1 MQLPF
6 SPRRRAERLIAAGR
20 VVLAASSLLAL
31 WRDPSEP
38 AKYASIAYGLLSAYL
53 AYSMVLAVQRWR
65 ARRSSEAA
73 ALVEHSFDLLFFSV
87 FMYFT
92 SGPASPF
99 IAYFVFS
106 LVCATLRWR
115 WRGTLWTAVASLVTF
130 LALGYY
136 FSEVLKDP
144 TFQLNEW
151 VIRAVYMAVVA
162 FLLGYL
168 GWHELRYR
176 SEMSL
181 LASWPA
187 VPGDEPE
194 AMLEE
199 LIAHVERI
207 HPGGG
212 VTLAWSAGDSPRT
225 EIAARTAAGLS
236 RARVDRPIEQL
247 IESDIAAGG
256 FLLAERSG
264 SREVLV
270 HRSGG
275 LSRWNGEAPLEPELA
290 ARLGG
295 RTLLSAAWRGE
306 LVRLRMFV
314 VEPHAATSD
323 DLVLAEITAALAGA
337 RIEGL
342 ELLDRIRAAGAAE
355 ERVRLARD
363 LHDGVLQSLT
373 GFGLRLAAA
382 RRLVPEAPVEAE
394 RSLEELQRLVALEQR
409 DLRFV
414 IQDLEP
420 TADDR
425 RGFDLAQRLAELIQR
440 AEDEWQLEVE
450 LDAEPLDD
458 DLPEATE
465 RDLYFLVREALVN
478 AVRHGGARRI
488 SVRLTRRA
496 GDRLELVVADDGCG
510 FPLRGRFD
518 QDDLVR
524 LAAGPRSLRE
534 RVTSRGGRLSLDSG
548 TAGARIE
555 IELPIE
561 PARSS

>member
-20 VVLAASSLLAL
+20 VVLAGSSLLAL

-38 AKYASIAYGLLSAYL
+38 AKYASIAYGLLAAYL
-53 AYSMVLAVQRWR
+53 AYSVALALQRWR
-65 ARRSSEAA
+65 ANRSSETA
-73 ALVEHSFDLLFFSV
+73 ALLEHSFDLLFFSV

-115 WRGTLWTAVASLVTF
+115 WRGTLWTAIASLATF

-136 FSEVLKDP
+136 FSEVLRDP

-168 GWHELRYR
+168 GWHEQRNR

-187 VPGDEPE
+187 VTGREPE
-194 AMLEE
+194 SMLDE
-199 LIAHVERI
+199 LVAHVGRI

-212 VTLAWSAGDSPRT
+212 VALAWSSGEAPRT
-225 EIAARTAAGLS
+225 EVALRTDGTL
-236 RARVDRPIEQL
+236 RRIVLERPIEEL
-247 IESDIAAGG
+247 IDGDVGQGG
-256 FLLAERSG
+256 FLLADRAG
-264 SREVLV
+264 GREVLL
-270 HRSGG
+270 HRAGG
-275 LSRWNGEAPLEPELA
+275 LARWNGEAPLAPELA
-290 ARLGG
+290 DRLDAR
-295 RTLLSAAWRGE
+295 TVLSAAWRGE
-306 LVRLRMFV
+306 LVRLRTFV
-314 VEPHAATSD
+314 VEPRAATSD
-323 DLVLAEITAALAGA
+323 DLVLAEISAALAGA

-342 ELLDRIRAAGAAE
+342 ELLGRIRVAGAAE

-382 RRLVPEAPVEAE
+382 RRLVPEAPAEAE

-420 TADDR
+420 TAGDR

-440 AEDEWQLEVE
+440 AEDEWQLEID
-450 LDAEPLDD
+450 LDVEPLDD
-458 DLPEATE
+458 DLPEPTE

-488 SVRLTRRA
+488 AVRLTRGA
-496 GDRLELVVADDGCG
+496 GDRLELVVADDGRG
-510 FPLRGRFD
+510 FPFRGRFD
-518 QDDLVR
+518 QDE
-524 LAAGPRSLRE
+524 LARMATGPRSLRE
-534 RVTSRGGRLSLDSG
+534 RVASRGGRLSLDSG
-548 TAGARIE
+548 AGGARIT
-555 IELPIE
+555 IELPLDAAGA
-561 PARSS
+561 P